1 MTKMNRRKSILA
13 VLRRQRDRLGRFV
26 VAAFAVASFTV
37 SGAPCFAMASVET
50 HAGDRATSTH
60 AHGHEHH
67 GSSMDHGHAGHAV
80 GHDDGSQPQGSP
92 YCPHC
97 LSAAAMPGHEP
108 SSAHSFCSAF
118 DEAVD
123 QASCTASPSFAKHVL
138 MVATFA
144 MPPPL
149 VFHPPPKP
157 SPRAIASHRS
167 AIALN
172 LRNCV
177 FLI

>member
-1 MTKMNRRKSILA
+1 MNRRKSILA

-60 AHGHEHH
+60 AHGYEHH

-123 QASCTASPSFAKHVL
+123 QASCTASPSFAKHV
-138 MVATFA
+138 MMAATFA

-149 VFHPPPKP
+149 VFHSPPRP

>member
-1 MTKMNRRKSILA
+1 MTKMNRRNSILA

-37 SGAPCFAMASVET
+37 GGAPCFAMASAET
-50 HAGDRATSTH
+50 HGGNPAMSTH

-67 GSSMDHGHAGHAV
+67 GSSMGHERAGQAP
-80 GHDDGSQPQGSP
+80 GHDHESGQPAP
-92 YCPHC
+92 LPCPHC

-123 QASCTASPSFAKHVL
+123 QASCSASPSFAKHVL
-138 MVATFA
+138 LAATFE

-149 VFHPPPKP
+149 VFHPPPRP
-157 SPRAIASHRS
+157 SPRIAASRAS
-167 AIALN
+167 PIALN
-172 LRNCV
+172 LRN
-177 FLI
+177 